1 MEWLTQKWIFILM
14 FGLYTFMLIRHSIEG
29 NKKTKN
35 ISDYFIGGRS
45 LGGIVIGISFF
56 ATYSSTNSFIG
67 FAGQAYSYG
76 IGWLF
81 VAPCA
86 VIFSLLAWIFVAPK
100 LRQFT
105 EHLDSVTVPDFI
117 GFRYGSQ
124 NARLVA
130 AIIVIFSSFL
140 YMTAVF
146 KGAGNLIETF
156 LGIDYHYSIV
166 IVLIIVMLYTAIGG
180 FISVAKTDAVQGII
194 MCVAAIILFF
204 GASSA
209 AGGIGTLFDIKAA
222 SPGKNLLSFN
232 TAMPFTVLLGIMM
245 ASTMK
250 FMVEPRQLSRF
261 YALKD
266 QRSIISGRIVS
277 TAAFLI
283 VYSLLVPIGLY
294 AHRIINYSL
303 PDSDMVVPTLLADP
317 NIFNPF
323 LSSFLALSMI
333 AAAMSSLDSVLL
345 VMASTFHRDIIS
357 INKGERSESL
367 QIKSTRKYVVIC
379 AVITAIIALNPP
391 GGIVSLTSF
400 SGSLYA
406 ACFLPAI
413 LLGLHWK
420 KGNNFAVLSSMI
432 SGSLVLILWPL
443 TPYNGL
449 IHKVFPAIILSTILY
464 IAFTLQKADT
474 SDKRVPKL
482 FSN

>member
-1 MEWLTQKWIFILM
+1 
-14 FGLYTFMLIRHSIEG
+14 
-29 NKKTKN
+29 
-35 ISDYFIGGRS
+35 
-45 LGGIVIGISFF
+45 
-56 ATYSSTNSFIG
+56 
-67 FAGQAYSYG
+67 
-76 IGWLF
+76 
-81 VAPCA
+81 
-86 VIFSLLAWIFVAPK
+86 
-100 LRQFT
+100 
-105 EHLDSVTVPDFI
+105 
-117 GFRYGSQ
+117 
-124 NARLVA
+124 
-130 AIIVIFSSFL
+130 
-140 YMTAVF
+140 
-146 KGAGNLIETF
+146 
-156 LGIDYHYSIV
+156 
-166 IVLIIVMLYTAIGG
+166 
-180 FISVAKTDAVQGII
+180 

-209 AGGIGTLFDIKAA
+209 AGGIGTLFDIKAT
-222 SPGKNLLSFN
+222 STGKNLLSFN

-432 SGSLVLILWPL
+432 SGALVLILWPL